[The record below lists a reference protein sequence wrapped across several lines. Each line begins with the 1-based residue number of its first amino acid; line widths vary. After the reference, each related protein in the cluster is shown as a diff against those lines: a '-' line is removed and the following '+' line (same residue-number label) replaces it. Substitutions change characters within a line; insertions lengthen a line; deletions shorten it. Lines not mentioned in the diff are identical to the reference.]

1 MVVVA
6 EAKSGFS
13 LLCRAGA
20 VLCALPVAHVIET
33 MRPLPIDALPGMPH
47 FVAGVTI
54 VRGTPL
60 PVIVVNRLF
69 GGEEKPPERLVVVR
83 AGSRRVGF
91 AVDAVVGVRELSGD
105 MLQRLPPLL
114 GDAAHG
120 AVADI
125 GTLDGEL
132 MVVLQAARVVPD
144 EVFASIETESAA
156 S

>member
-1 MVVVA
+1 MVA
-6 EAKSGFS
+6 QSETGYS
-13 LLCRAGA
+13 LLCRAGS
-20 VLCALPVAHVIET
+20 VLCAIPVEHVVEM
-33 MRPLPIDALPGMPH
+33 MRPSGIDALAGMPH

-69 GGEEKPPERLVVVR
+69 GGGEKPPERLVVVR

-91 AVDAVVGVRELSGD
+91 AVDAVVGIRELSGD

-114 GDAAHG
+114 GDAAQD
-120 AVADI
+120 AVANI

-132 MVVLQAARVVPD
+132 MVVLQAARVVPG
-144 EVFASIETESAA
+144 ELFASIETESAA